1 MAYTDDEYEF
11 LHYPNMINI
20 HDIKEGDTLWLLERE
35 ENYFTNNIE
44 YVIHEVT
51 CKNKQWAYSKPSE
64 GAYILYSCDFE
75 FYDEKQMCYS
85 CYHKTEDE
93 LKKQPK
99 YEGRFF
105 TDFEQAEKFRIE
117 AETLYLKKNLKD
129 CYKAITFAKEIET
142 IFSDKGILDENLL
155 NACKEYF
162 NSPECNSDS
171 VLYYLGNSIEEKL
184 KKVAKVSQTKK

>member
-1 MAYTDDEYEF
+1 MECNGFDSSKFRYF
-11 LHYPNMINI
+11 RL
-20 HDIKEGDTLWLLERE
+20 KKE
-35 ENYFTNNIE
+35 ENYFTNSIE
-44 YVIHEVT
+44 YVIHEVI
-51 CKNKQWAYSKPSE
+51 CENKQWAYSKPGE
-64 GAYILYSCDFE
+64 PPHILYSCDFKR
-75 FYDEKQMCYS
+75 YDEKQMYYR
-85 CYHKTEDE
+85 CYHKTEHE
-93 LKKQPK
+93 LKNQPK

-162 NSPECNSDS
+162 DSPQCNSDS
-171 VLYYLGNSIEEKL
+171 VLYYLGNSIEKKL
-184 KKVAKVSQTKK
+184 KETAKVNQTKK